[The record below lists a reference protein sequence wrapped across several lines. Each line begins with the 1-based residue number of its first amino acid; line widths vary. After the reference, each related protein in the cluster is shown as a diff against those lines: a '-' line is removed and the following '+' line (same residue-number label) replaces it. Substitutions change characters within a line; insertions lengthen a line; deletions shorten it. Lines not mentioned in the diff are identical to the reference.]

1 MSNTKTIDKDKEK
14 IQVKIRHN
22 LSVMIDPKKNTPE
35 YIEYLRKKYEN
46 CTGKTHADF
55 W

>member
-1 MSNTKTIDKDKEK
+1 MNNNKSNVEEKNK

-22 LSVMIDPKKNTPE
+22 LSVLIDPKKNTPE

-46 CTGKTHADF
+46 CTGKVHADF